1 MPTHENFGSFYD
13 NNKKLLQDYL
23 ETRLEIIRLQG
34 IRVASKAIGYLA
46 WIILSLFFLFLIFI
60 FIGLVI
66 AFWFSALTGSYVMG
80 FGIATLILVLIVAL
94 LAIFRN
100 ILFVHPII
108 RNFIRITAVPDT
120 SEEMEEENVVEN

>member
-1 MPTHENFGSFYD
+1 MHTNENFGSFYD

-23 ETRLEIIRLQG
+23 ETRLEILRLQG
-34 IRVASKAIGYLA
+34 IRVASKAIGYFA
-46 WIILSLFFLFLIFI
+46 WIILSLFFFFLILI

-66 AFWFSALTGSYVMG
+66 AFWFSSLTGSYVIG
-80 FGIATLILVLIVAL
+80 FGIATLLLVLIVAL

-108 RNFIRITAVPDT
+108 RNFIRTTAAPEMN
-120 SEEMEEENVVEN
+120 EELEEENVVEN